1 MSKER
6 KQTQSKKS
14 IKFRQLVEAGRDL
27 FWRYGIRRVSVEE
40 ICQAS
45 GVSKMTF
52 YRYFD
57 NKVDLALYIIK
68 EMFREGEE
76 RYRDII
82 SQKVPFSE
90 KAREI
95 IKMKLDISEGWSQE
109 MMKELMQNT
118 IPEITEFIDER
129 RQENFKIFIEDLV
142 SAQKKG
148 DIRKDVR
155 PEFILYFL
163 NQVSDMV
170 SDEQLINM
178 YDSPKTLTAELINF
192 FFYGILSKNRKGSK

>member
-1 MSKER
+1 MSKKR

-155 PEFILYFL
+155 PEFILYLL

-192 FFYGILSKNRKGSK
+192 FFYGILSENRKGSK

>member
-6 KQTQSKKS
+6 KQMKSKKS

-68 EMFREGEE
+68 EIFREGEE

-82 SQKVPFSE
+82 SQRVHFSE

-109 MMKELMQNT
+109 IMKELMQNT
-118 IPEITEFIDER
+118 IPEITEFMNKK
-129 RQENFKIFIEDLV
+129 RQENLKMFIDDLV

-148 DIRKDVR
+148 DIRKDVK

-192 FFYGILSKNRKGSK
+192 FFYGILSENRRGSK